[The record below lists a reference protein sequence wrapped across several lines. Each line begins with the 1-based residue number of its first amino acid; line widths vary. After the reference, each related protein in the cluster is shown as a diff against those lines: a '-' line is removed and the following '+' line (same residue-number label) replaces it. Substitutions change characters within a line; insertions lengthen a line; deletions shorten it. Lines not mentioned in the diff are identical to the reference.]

1 MNVTD
6 TLFPAENATQTN
18 PINLAMTATDN
29 VLTASVSDF
38 TGYGDP
44 SDYYYF
50 DSAQAGALN
59 ISITTSAKVNVIVY
73 DANMKKITNKTLSK
87 AGTYE
92 NIFSKDALCPAGQI
106 YIVVESGDK
115 GKGSQNAFYTMDVTE
130 TLFPAENATQTNPI
144 NLAMS
149 AAGNVLTASVSDF
162 TGFGDPSDYYTFTT
176 AQAGALN
183 ISITTSAKV
192 NVIVYDANMKKIT
205 NKTLSKA
212 GTYENIFSKDALC
225 PAGQIYIVV
234 ESGDKGKGSQNA
246 FYTMDVTETLFP
258 AATPNSA
265 LDGSAQTIVLDA
277 AGQGSFFGGW
287 VGYGDSLDTYA
298 FVSGANGA
306 VELGITEVESKLK
319 VTLYNSAGK
328 ALKSQTITGSPTEKY
343 STADI
348 FGKDILLDAGQT
360 YFIAVESGD
369 KGKGYQNSSYNI
381 LVNETYAPGSRGNND
396 ISTAMLLSAGA
407 TQSDWVGYG
416 EPTDFYKISLTDG
429 GYVDLNFNYS
439 GKVSLKMT
447 TSESKTVSLQKT
459 DFGYSSKQWLAAGEY
474 FVEIRATSPTNVS
487 YWSNS
492 YNLAYSSRA

>member
-1 MNVTD
+1 MTVTD
-6 TLFPAENATQTN
+6 NLFPT
-18 PINLAMTATDN
+18 
-29 VLTASVSDF
+29 
-38 TGYGDP
+38 
-44 SDYYYF
+44 
-50 DSAQAGALN
+50 
-59 ISITTSAKVNVIVY
+59 
-73 DANMKKITNKTLSK
+73 
-87 AGTYE
+87 
-92 NIFSKDALCPAGQI
+92 
-106 YIVVESGDK
+106 
-115 GKGSQNAFYTMDVTE
+115 
-130 TLFPAENATQTNPI
+130 
-144 NLAMS
+144 
-149 AAGNVLTASVSDF
+149 
-162 TGFGDPSDYYTFTT
+162 
-176 AQAGALN
+176 
-183 ISITTSAKV
+183 
-192 NVIVYDANMKKIT
+192 
-205 NKTLSKA
+205 
-212 GTYENIFSKDALC
+212 
-225 PAGQIYIVV
+225 
-234 ESGDKGKGSQNA
+234 
-246 FYTMDVTETLFP
+246 
-258 AATPNSA
+258 ATPNSA

-328 ALKSQTITGSPTEKY
+328 ALSSKTITGSPTEKY
-343 STADI
+343 STANV

-381 LVNETYAPGSRGNND
+381 LVNETYAPESRGNND

-416 EPTDFYKISLTDG
+416 EPADFYKISLTDG
-429 GYVDLNFNYS
+429 GYVDLNFNYD
-439 GKVSLKMT
+439 GRITLKMT
-447 TSESKTVSLQKT
+447 TSDSKTVSLQKT